1 MTTMTIVQLDSSQRS
16 LVIFLVIVANFLIIG
31 SLTTIIIMAHVFY
44 DYNKIL
50 IFPIIILYNYKIMI
64 TMFISL
70 FVIQLMVDMCHYLA
84 YVT

>member
-31 SLTTIIIMAHVFY
+31 SL
-44 DYNKIL
+44 
-50 IFPIIILYNYKIMI
+50 
-64 TMFISL
+64 